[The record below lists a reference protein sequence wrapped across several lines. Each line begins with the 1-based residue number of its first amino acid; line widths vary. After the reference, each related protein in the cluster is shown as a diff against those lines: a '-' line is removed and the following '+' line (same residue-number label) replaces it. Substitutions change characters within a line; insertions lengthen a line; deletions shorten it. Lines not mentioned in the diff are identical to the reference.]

1 MISRDDDIQ
10 LRESVFAWLRA
21 RQLSTPF
28 FSRADLSQFEY
39 QGRNIRLIGP
49 QTGIW
54 SLSGISPGA
63 IGIWSAYV
71 PEGRERPYE
80 DNIGSDGFLRYK
92 WRGTDPNKA
101 DNRSLR
107 YAMEQGL
114 PLVLYQGIGY
124 VPGTE
129 TQIAQPI
136 FPVYLIG
143 EEPEFHQF
151 VVALETSQHI
161 ISPSE
166 PAPVIEIARSYNE
179 RVTKVR
185 YHQPLFRARV
195 IHAYEERCAVC
206 RLPFTE
212 LLEAAHIKPDAE
224 GGPARVSNGMSMC
237 KIHHGAYDANILG
250 ISPDY
255 RVHIKESVLQTF
267 DGPTLQHS
275 LKEMHGE
282 LLRQVPSEKVNR
294 PDRDFL
300 AERFERFEQAS

>member
-1 MISRDDDIQ
+1 MLSRDEDLQ
-10 LRESVFAWLRA
+10 LREQIFAWLRA
-21 RQLSTPF
+21 RQLSKPF
-28 FSRADLSQFEY
+28 FSRADLSTFEY
-39 QGRNIRLIGP
+39 NDRTLRLIGP

-54 SLSGISPGA
+54 WLTGLSEGA

-71 PEGRERPYE
+71 PEGRARPYD
-80 DNIGSDGFLRYK
+80 DNIGRDGFLRYK
-92 WRGTDPNKA
+92 WRGTDPNTA
-101 DNRSLR
+101 DNRALR
-107 YAMEQGL
+107 YAMEHGL
-114 PLVLYQGIGY
+114 PMVLYQGIGY
-124 VPGTE
+124 EPGST
-129 TQIAQPI
+129 TQIAQPN

-143 EEPEFHQF
+143 EEPEFHHFF
-151 VVALETSQHI
+151 VAFEPSQHI
-161 ISPSE
+161 ISPYE
-166 PAPVIEIARSYNE
+166 PATVIEIARSYNE
-179 RVTKVR
+179 RITKVR

-212 LLEAAHIKPDAE
+212 LLEAAHIKPDSE

-255 RVHIKESVLQTF
+255 KIHIKESVLQTF

-282 LLRQVPSEKVNR
+282 LLRQVPSERVNQ
-294 PDRDFL
+294 PDREYL
-300 AERFERFEQAS
+300 AERFERFERAS

>member
-1 MISRDDDIQ
+1 MLSREED
-10 LRESVFAWLRA
+10 LRFRETIFAWLRA
-21 RQLSTPF
+21 RQISKPF
-28 FSRADLSQFEY
+28 FSRADLAQFQFDDRE
-39 QGRNIRLIGP
+39 IRLIGP

-54 SLSGISPGA
+54 WPKGLSAGA

-71 PEGRERPYE
+71 PEGQSRPYE
-80 DNIGSDGFLRYK
+80 DNIGEDGFLRYK
-92 WRGTDPNKA
+92 WRGMDPNTA
-101 DNRSLR
+101 DNRALR
-107 YAMEQGL
+107 HAMDQGL

-124 VPGTE
+124 EPGGQ

-143 EEPEFHQF
+143 EEPQFQQF
-151 VVALETSQHI
+151 VVALENSQHI

-166 PAPVIEIARSYNE
+166 SDPVLEIARSYNE

-212 LLEAAHIKPDAE
+212 LLEAAHIKPDSE

-255 RVHIKESVLQTF
+255 RVHIRESVLQTF

-282 LLRQVPSEKVNR
+282 LLRQIPSEKAQK
-294 PDRDFL
+294 PDREFL
-300 AERFERFEQAS
+300 AERFERFGKAS

>member
-1 MISRDDDIQ
+1 MLTRDEDLL
-10 LRESVFAWLRA
+10 LRDSIFAWLRA
-21 RQLSTPF
+21 RQLSKPF
-28 FSRADLSQFEY
+28 FSRNDLAAFEY
-39 QGRNIRLIGP
+39 QNREIRLIGP

-54 SLSGISPGA
+54 KLTGVSEGA
-63 IGIWSAYV
+63 IGIWSSYV
-71 PEGRERPYE
+71 PEGQERPYE
-80 DNIGSDGFLRYK
+80 DNFGDDGFLRYK
-92 WRGTDPNKA
+92 WRGTDPNTA
-101 DNRSLR
+101 DNRALR

-124 VPGTE
+124 EPGSK

-143 EEPEFHQF
+143 EEPEYHQF

-161 ISPSE
+161 ISTTE
-166 PAPVIEIARSYNE
+166 PATVVEIARSYNE

-212 LLEAAHIKPDAE
+212 LLEAAHIKPDSE

-255 RVHIKESVLQTF
+255 RIHIKESVLQTF

-282 LLRQVPSEKVNR
+282 ILRQLPSEKVNQ

-300 AERFERFEQAS
+300 AERFGRFEKAS